1 MLFFVLVNLLFSC
14 SVISRE
20 EIKHNGNGKE
30 VIEFRQQHSW
40 AKIQTKTVGK
50 NENVMYKITDRHLSI
65 LGMLRFQ

>member
-1 MLFFVLVNLLFSC
+1 MTISNSVFGAIVLNHTIQVSMLFFVLVNLLFSC

-40 AKIQTKTVGK
+40 AKIQTKTV
-50 NENVMYKITDRHLSI
+50 NV
-65 LGMLRFQ
+65 